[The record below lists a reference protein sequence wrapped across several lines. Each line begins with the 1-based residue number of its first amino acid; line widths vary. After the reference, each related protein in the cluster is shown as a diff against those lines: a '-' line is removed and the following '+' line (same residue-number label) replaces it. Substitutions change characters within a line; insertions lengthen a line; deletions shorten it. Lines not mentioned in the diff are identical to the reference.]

1 MTYVLEVIATND
13 IISEEYKV
21 NIEVIVTDPCVD
33 ATFDMSNV
41 VVPEPFAYT
50 IGSGDHSFDID
61 LSQIVT
67 STDFEHCP
75 SYSHSGIS
83 ATDATGSDAS
93 SIA

>member
-1 MTYVLEVIATND
+1 M
-13 IISEEYKV
+13 
-21 NIEVIVTDPCVD
+21 TDPCVD

-41 VVPEPFAYT
+41 VVPETVAYT

-61 LSQIVT
+61 LNQIVT

-75 SYSHSGIS
+75 SYAKSLVW
-83 ATDATGSDAS
+83 AKDASGSDAS

>member
-1 MTYVLEVIATND
+1 M
-13 IISEEYKV
+13 
-21 NIEVIVTDPCVD
+21 TDPCVD

-41 VVPEPFAYT
+41 AVPETVAYT

-75 SYSHSGIS
+75 SYAKS
-83 ATDATGSDAS
+83 
-93 SIA
+93 